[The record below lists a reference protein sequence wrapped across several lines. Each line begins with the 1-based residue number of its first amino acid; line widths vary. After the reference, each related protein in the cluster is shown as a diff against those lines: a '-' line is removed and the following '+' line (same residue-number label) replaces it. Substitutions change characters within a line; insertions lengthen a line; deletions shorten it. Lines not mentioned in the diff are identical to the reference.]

1 MYATVTE
8 RLMEISNTNMR
19 TDGNNYYF
27 TIFDD
32 SHVIVS
38 VVYDD
43 GELCEDAFIYEMPY
57 RFNNVNDFL
66 NELLENYELGG
77 EGIDIANDSYDYEAV
92 PGYYALGYVNG

>member
-8 RLMEISNTNMR
+8 RLLEISNKYMR

-27 TIFDD
+27 RVFDD

-43 GELCEDAFIYEMPY
+43 GELCEDAFIYEMPG
-57 RFNNVNDFL
+57 RFDNVDDFL
-66 NELLENYELGG
+66 NELIKKYELGG
-77 EGIDIANDSYDYEAV
+77 EGIDIADVSYDYKAV

>member
-1 MYATVTE
+1 MVTVTE
-8 RLMEISNTNMR
+8 RLLEISNGHMR

-77 EGIDIANDSYDYEAV
+77 EGIDIANDSYGYKAV
-92 PGYYALGYVNG
+92 PGYYALGYING

>member
-8 RLMEISNTNMR
+8 RLMEISNANMR

-32 SHVIVS
+32 NHVIVS